1 MNDSDSPDLHKDT
14 PRAAAQAHTDA
25 PQNAPEEPAENS
37 KDEAKV
43 ISPPKSSQANLS
55 AATPVSSF
63 SRPKSP
69 DSQFPN
75 NNALTPR
82 NSFNNLPEA
91 QSNRLTPSTSKPSIS
106 ASQTATNAPAPP
118 PTVTPAPSHHTPTSK
133 NYPTP
138 LPPPTEGEIGQP
150 CPTCGLSFN
159 QAIVI
164 CPNDGT
170 SLRKHVSAKISLVKR
185 FEFLSEAGVGGV
197 GTIYKAKQRNN
208 ENIVAIKMLSFD
220 DVSSEAKKRFQEEAK
235 ACSRMEHPNLPKLLD
250 YGLTEHGQPYMVLE
264 YFDGSDLSDVLK
276 KAGGVSL
283 TTALDIAEQIC
294 LGLQYAH
301 GQGVLHRD
309 LKPSNIM
316 IKWTDGSP
324 LVKIVDFGIAKL
336 IDDEDHKDKLTKTG
350 EVIGTPTYMSP
361 EQILGKEIDQRS
373 DLYSV
378 GCVLYE
384 LLAGVPPFVGENSVQ
399 TILKQLN
406 DKPQS
411 MSEASKGRIFPV
423 DLESTIAKLL
433 QKDPKDRYRN
443 AGALQED
450 IHNVRANFNQ
460 LQTAP
465 VTEKPKVNAPSA
477 AEKLMHKIEHQFDKL
492 PDQRELAA
500 LFIVFL
506 TAVAIIVYGLVMQNK
521 TTKAELLKENLD
533 PSVLHKAEAKLPHKN
548 KHEHKVN
555 QVP

>member
-1 MNDSDSPDLHKDT
+1 MNDSESPDLHKDN
-14 PRAAAQAHTDA
+14 PRAAAQAQTDA
-25 PQNAPEEPAENS
+25 SQNASDKPAENS
-37 KDEAKV
+37 KGEAKV
-43 ISPPKSSQANLS
+43 ISPPKASQANLS
-55 AATPVSSF
+55 AATPTAGF

-75 NNALTPR
+75 NNSLTPR

-91 QSNRLTPSTSKPSIS
+91 HSDRLTPSTSKPATSIS
-106 ASQTATNAPAPP
+106 QPATNASNSTLAPP
-118 PTVTPAPSHHTPTSK
+118 RDAPASK
-133 NYPTP
+133 SYPTP

-208 ENIVAIKMLSFD
+208 DNIVAIKMLSFD
-220 DVSSEAKKRFQEEAK
+220 DVSAEAKKRFQEEAK

-283 TTALDIAEQIC
+283 ATALDIAEQIC

-316 IKWTDGSP
+316 IKWTDGTP

-336 IDDEDHKDKLTKTG
+336 IDDEEHKDKLTKTG

-406 DKPQS
+406 DKPPS
-411 MSEASKGRIFPV
+411 MSEASKGRVFPT

-433 QKDPKDRYRN
+433 QKEPKDRYRN

-450 IHNVRANFNQ
+450 IHNVRTILNQ
-460 LQTAP
+460 VQTPP
-465 VTEKPKVNAPSA
+465 VTEKPKSNAPNA
-477 AEKLMHKIEHQFDKL
+477 AEKLIHKIEHLFDKL

-500 LFIVFL
+500 LLIVFL
-506 TAVAIIVYGLVMQNK
+506 CAVAIIVYGMVMQSK
-521 TTKAELLKENLD
+521 TNKAEGPKEALE
-533 PSVLHKAEAKLPHKN
+533 PTAV
-548 KHEHKVN
+548 HKVESKL
-555 QVP
+555 QHKSKHDRTTGIR

>member
-1 MNDSDSPDLHKDT
+1 MNESESPDLHKDN
-14 PRAAAQAHTDA
+14 PRAAAQAQTDT
-25 PQNAPEEPAENS
+25 PQSTPEKPAENG
-37 KDEAKV
+37 KGETKV

-55 AATPVSSF
+55 AATPASSF

-75 NNALTPR
+75 NNSLTPR

-91 QSNRLTPSTSKPSIS
+91 QSDRLTPSTSTPSTP
-106 ASQTATNAPAPP
+106 ASQPVANGL
-118 PTVTPAPSHHTPTSK
+118 TPAPSLNAPLSK
-133 NYPTP
+133 SYPTP
-138 LPPPTEGEIGQP
+138 LPPPTEGKIGQP

-170 SLRKHVSAKISLVKR
+170 SLRRHVSAKISLVKR

-220 DVSSEAKKRFQEEAK
+220 DVSAEAKKRFQEEAK

-316 IKWTDGSP
+316 IKWTDGTP

-336 IDDEDHKDKLTKTG
+336 IDDEEHKDKLTKTG

-406 DKPQS
+406 DKPLS
-411 MSEASKGRIFPV
+411 MSEASKGRVFPT

-433 QKDPKDRYRN
+433 QKEPKDRYRN

-460 LQTAP
+460 LQAAP
-465 VTEKPKVNAPSA
+465 VTEKPKTNAPSA
-477 AEKLMHKIEHQFDKL
+477 GEKLMHKIEHQFDKL

-506 TAVAIIVYGLVMQNK
+506 AAIAIIVYGIVMQNK
-521 TTKAELLKENLD
+521 TSKAEPIKEID
-533 PSVLHKAEAKLPHKN
+533 PNALHKVEAKLPRKN

-555 QVP
+555 QAP

>member
-1 MNDSDSPDLHKDT
+1 MNDSESPDLNKDN
-14 PRAAAQAHTDA
+14 PRAATQAQTNA
-25 PQNAPEEPAENS
+25 PQNASDKPVENG
-37 KDEAKV
+37 KGEAKV
-43 ISPPKSSQANLS
+43 ISPPKASQANLS
-55 AATPVSSF
+55 AATPTSSF

-82 NSFNNLPEA
+82 SSFNNLPEA
-91 QSNRLTPSTSKPSIS
+91 QSDRLTPSTSKPATSIS
-106 ASQTATNAPAPP
+106 QPATNAPNSTQMPPRDAP
-118 PTVTPAPSHHTPTSK
+118 ASK
-133 NYPTP
+133 SYPTP
-138 LPPPTEGEIGQP
+138 LPPQTEGEIGQH

-159 QAIVI
+159 QAIII

-208 ENIVAIKMLSFD
+208 DNIVAIKMLSFD
-220 DVSSEAKKRFQEEAK
+220 DVSAEAKKRFQEEAK

-283 TTALDIAEQIC
+283 ATALDISEQIC
-294 LGLQYAH
+294 RGLQYAH

-316 IKWTDGSP
+316 IKWTDGTP

-336 IDDEDHKDKLTKTG
+336 IDDEEHKDKLTKTG

-406 DKPQS
+406 DKPPS
-411 MSEASKGRIFPV
+411 MSEASKGRVFPI

-433 QKDPKDRYRN
+433 QKEPKDRYRN

-450 IHNVRANFNQ
+450 IHNVRTNLNQ
-460 LQTAP
+460 VQTPP
-465 VTEKPKVNAPSA
+465 VTEKLKSNAPNA

-500 LFIVFL
+500 LLIVFL
-506 TAVAIIVYGLVMQNK
+506 CAVAIIVYGMVMQNK
-521 TTKAELLKENLD
+521 TSNAEGPKETLE
-533 PSVLHKAEAKLPHKN
+533 PTAV
-548 KHEHKVN
+548 HKVESKL
-555 QVP
+555 QHKSKHDRTTGIR

>member
-1 MNDSDSPDLHKDT
+1 MNDPEKQDLQQDTSP
-14 PRAAAQAHTDA
+14 AAAQAQTDA
-25 PQNAPEEPAENS
+25 AKNALDKPAES
-37 KDEAKV
+37 GKADAKV
-43 ISPPKSSQANLS
+43 ISPPKSSAPNLS
-55 AATPVSSF
+55 AATPASGF

-75 NNALTPR
+75 NNSLTPR
-82 NSFNNLPEA
+82 SSFKSIPET
-91 QSNRLTPSTSKPSIS
+91 QSDRLTPSPS
-106 ASQTATNAPAPP
+106 
-118 PTVTPAPSHHTPTSK
+118 PAPSKPPAKSSSASAQPTPQNAAASK

-138 LPPPTEGEIGQP
+138 LPPLTEGEIGQP

-170 SLRKHVSAKISLVKR
+170 SLRRHVSAKISLVKR

-208 ENIVAIKMLSFD
+208 DKIVAIKMLSFD

-316 IKWTDGSP
+316 IKWTDGTP

-336 IDDEDHKDKLTKTG
+336 IDDEEHKDKLTKTG

-384 LLAGVPPFVGENSVQ
+384 LLAGVPPFTGENSVQ

-406 DKPQS
+406 DKPLN
-411 MSEASKGRIFPV
+411 MTEASKGRVFPV

-450 IHNVRANFNQ
+450 IHNVRAKLNQ
-460 LQTAP
+460 VQAAP
-465 VTEKPKVNAPSA
+465 VTEKPKPKAPSTS
-477 AEKLMHKIEHQFDKL
+477 EKLMHKIEHQFDKL
-492 PDQRELAA
+492 PDQRELAM

-506 TAVAIIVYGLVMQNK
+506 SAIAIILYGMAMQNR
-521 TTKAELLKENLD
+521 TTTPEPIKENID
-533 PSVLHKAEAKLPHKN
+533 INALHKPEAKAHKN
-548 KHEHKVN
+548 KHDHKIN
-555 QVP
+555 QAP